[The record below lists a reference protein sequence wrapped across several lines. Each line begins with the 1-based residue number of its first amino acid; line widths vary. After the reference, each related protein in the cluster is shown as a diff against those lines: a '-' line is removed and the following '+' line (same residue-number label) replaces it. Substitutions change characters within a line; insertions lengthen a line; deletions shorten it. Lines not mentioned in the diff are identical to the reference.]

1 VEPPPKPDA
10 LKLTRLDALHRA
22 CGGRMVPFAGWSM
35 PVQYTGG
42 IIAEHLHCRAKAG
55 LFDVSHMGQLSLAGE
70 NAGQALEALVP
81 ADIIGLP
88 IGRQRYSQFLNAE
101 GGIIDDLM
109 ISRLPGRLF
118 LVVNAANAAAD
129 LAHLRQHL
137 PADVEIVPHPERVL
151 LALQGP
157 LAGEVLAR
165 LVPETAAMKFMDVIE
180 AQISGQ
186 QVVISRSGYTGED
199 GFEIS
204 LPGEI
209 AEQFAEDLLK
219 DPAVELIGLGARDTL
234 RLEGGLCLHGQDIG
248 PAHNPIEAGLAW
260 SIQKRRRLAG
270 DFLGAEKVRSELL
283 AGVSRRRVGIKPE
296 GRAPAR
302 AHTPIVNEHGE
313 NLGEISSGGFSPT
326 LNAPIAMGYVQA
338 GFAAP
343 GTKVFLQVRGQNL
356 PAQVVPLPFVP
367 HQYRISDPN
376 GAQP

>member
-1 VEPPPKPDA
+1 
-10 LKLTRLDALHRA
+10 
-22 CGGRMVPFAGWSM
+22 M
-35 PVQYTGG
+35 
-42 IIAEHLHCRAKAG
+42 
-55 LFDVSHMGQLSLAGE
+55 
-70 NAGQALEALVP
+70 
-81 ADIIGLP
+81 
-88 IGRQRYSQFLNAE
+88 
-101 GGIIDDLM
+101 
-109 ISRLPGRLF
+109 
-118 LVVNAANAAAD
+118 
-129 LAHLRQHL
+129 
-137 PADVEIVPHPERVL
+137 
-151 LALQGP
+151 
-157 LAGEVLAR
+157 
-165 LVPETAAMKFMDVIE
+165 
-180 AQISGQ
+180 
-186 QVVISRSGYTGED
+186 
-199 GFEIS
+199 
-204 LPGEI
+204 
-209 AEQFAEDLLK
+209 
-219 DPAVELIGLGARDTL
+219 ELIGLGARDTL
-234 RLEGGLCLHGQDIG
+234 RLEAGLCLHGQDIG